1 MAREVEAIETEFE
14 GVKCR
19 SRTEA
24 RWAVFLQHL
33 GLYFKYESKLETL
46 SSGVKYL
53 PDFFIHDFNVYFEVK
68 PSNEDVVTEECS
80 KARTLAKDTKD
91 RQVWLAMGPPSAEQ
105 ANILPL
111 SLWGEETTIEEILG
125 TPENRY
131 QLLEDRRDHLVYWL
145 HSKHVEGGFHHSYMV
160 GGPGESTD
168 HERFPL
174 LHNTVLEAYEKAKS
188 IKF

>member
-1 MAREVEAIETEFE
+1 MARDVEAIETEYE
-14 GVKCR
+14 GVKYR

-24 RWAVFLQHL
+24 RWAVFLEHL
-33 GLYFKYESKLETL
+33 GLHFDYEKQLVTL
-46 SSGVKYL
+46 SSGEKYL
-53 PDFFIHDFNVYFEVK
+53 PDFFIHEFNAYFEVK

-80 KARTLAKDTKD
+80 KARILAKDSKEHP
-91 RQVWLAMGPPSAEQ
+91 VWLAMGPPSAEQ

-131 QLLEDRRDHLVYWL
+131 QLLEDRRDNQVYWL
-145 HSKHVEGGFHHSYMV
+145 HSEYVEGGFHHSYMV

-168 HERFPL
+168 HERLPL
-174 LHNTVLEAYEKAKS
+174 LHNTALEAYEKAKA